1 MEELI
6 QTKMAP
12 PIYFL
17 FRFLSQETN
26 KIPTETENKK
36 CMARLYEKCKLYII
50 FTSHL
55 SMGVE
60 KGQEMGDIKT
70 RKVKDIS
77 KTIKER
83 QQ

>member
-1 MEELI
+1 
-6 QTKMAP
+6 
-12 PIYFL
+12 
-17 FRFLSQETN
+17 
-26 KIPTETENKK
+26 
-36 CMARLYEKCKLYII
+36 
-50 FTSHL
+50 
-55 SMGVE
+55 MGVE

>member
-1 MEELI
+1 MEELV

-36 CMARLYEKCKLYII
+36 SMARLYEKCKLYVI

-55 SMGVE
+55 S
-60 KGQEMGDIKT
+60 KGKEMGGTKT